1 MKKIPSIII
10 SRIIGLML
18 FLIFL
23 YILNNIEFNVDF
35 YDQFVLFLNNNAVL
49 IIVMSLLFMLS
60 EIFYVIMFPVK
71 LISPI
76 FSAGA
81 ALLLVMFIFRIF
93 NLIDMMIM
101 INLFQI
107 FSPLSFILY
116 PLVFFM
122 VLIISYVIIIIEHLE
137 KEKKDTKDKT

>member
-1 MKKIPSIII
+1 MKKIPRIII

-23 YILNNIEFNVDF
+23 YILNNIEFNVAF

-60 EIFYVIMFPVK
+60 EIFYVIMFPVN

-122 VLIISYVIIIIEHLE
+122 VLIISYVIIITEHLD
-137 KEKKDTKDKT
+137 KNNSGSKK